1 MKAIE
6 HDPKQRYATAIDLA
20 EDLRRFLTDRPI
32 LARPITRLERAWMWV
47 RRNPRESTWLA
58 ALVLT
63 LIALACGTLF
73 TLFLREERD
82 RARTAELSA
91 LSAEQAANLAKRE
104 ATIRGLLSQA
114 IVEQKSEQPS
124 SKASPDDL
132 ISGAT

>member
-1 MKAIE
+1 
-6 HDPKQRYATAIDLA
+6 
-20 EDLRRFLTDRPI
+20 
-32 LARPITRLERAWMWV
+32 
-47 RRNPRESTWLA
+47 
-58 ALVLT
+58 
-63 LIALACGTLF
+63 LF

-82 RARTAELSA
+82 RARTVELSA

-114 IVEQKSEQPS
+114 IVEQKSEQPG